1 MGAKRMKKIV
11 AFLVG
16 LTATLAA
23 HAGTLVV
30 AVLDRDGK
38 PIPEAVISVIV
49 PKHGVKPPAAP
60 AVMSQ
65 KNLLFSPYV
74 LPIMAGT
81 QVVFP
86 NEDKLPH
93 HLKTASQQ
101 YAFEFPVY
109 DPGKTP
115 APVTFDV
122 PGMAILYCYFH
133 GWMRAYVYVV
143 DTPFFAKTDA
153 NGVAR
158 IENVPDGNF
167 EVRAWHPDMSLA
179 TPFLST
185 KLQIGT
191 AAAHEFKFD
200 HRPRAKP
207 TPRPQPAGSMRD
219 Y

>member
-1 MGAKRMKKIV
+1 VVKTFV
-11 AFLVG
+11 VG
-16 LTATLAA
+16 LLALCALTAQ
-23 HAGTLVV
+23 AGTLTVN
-30 AVLDRDGK
+30 AMDREGK
-38 PIPEAVISVIV
+38 PLAEAVIAIMV

-65 KNLLFSPYV
+65 KSLMFSPYV
-74 LPIMAGT
+74 LPVMAGT
-81 QVVFP
+81 QVLFP
-86 NEDKLPH
+86 NEDKLSH
-93 HLKTASQQ
+93 HLKTASKE
-101 YAFEFPVY
+101 YSFEFPVY

-133 GWMRAYVYVV
+133 GWMKAYVYVV
-143 DTPFFAKTDA
+143 DTPYFAKTDA
-153 NGVAR
+153 NGIAR
-158 IENVPDGNF
+158 LDNVPDGNF

-179 TPFLST
+179 TPHLSN
-185 KLQIGT
+185 KVQIGVNST
-191 AAAHEFKFD
+191 VEFKFD

>member
-1 MGAKRMKKIV
+1 MKKFWVPLWAV
-11 AFLVG
+11 AAAVFTTGAQAGNLTV
-16 LTATLAA
+16 TAT
-23 HAGTLVV
+23 
-30 AVLDRDGK
+30 DRDGK
-38 PIPEAVISVIV
+38 PLAEAVISVIV
-49 PKHGVKPPAAP
+49 PKHGVKPPAKP

-65 KNLLFSPYV
+65 KDLLFSPYV

-81 QVVFP
+81 QVSFP
-86 NEDKLPH
+86 NEDRLSH
-93 HLKTASQQ
+93 HLKAASKE
-101 YAFEFPVY
+101 YSFEFPVY

-143 DTPFFAKTDA
+143 DTPYFAKTDA
-153 NGVAR
+153 NGFAR
-158 IENVPDGNF
+158 LENVPDGSF

-179 TPFLST
+179 APYLSARA
-185 KLQIGT
+185 QIGPMT
-191 AAAHEFKFD
+191 NQEFKFD

-207 TPRPQPAGSMRD
+207 VPRPASGAARD